1 MGVYSLYRRE
11 FLSFLAASPLWAQAS
26 AKDAL
31 SVMDFEAMA
40 RESLPPAHW
49 GYLATGVDGDATLR
63 RNREAMELYQL
74 RARRLMGVVTPDLKT
89 ELLGEQWEMP
99 IYLSAVGHQKMFH
112 PDRELAT
119 ARASKAQK
127 AMQMLS
133 TVSTTSVED
142 VAKERGAAPWYQLYI
157 PSSWPETETMLH
169 RVEAAGCKVLV
180 WTIDTTGGRNT
191 ETLTRLARTD
201 TRDCTGCHVV
211 NPIGG
216 SLALRNRSKPMFAGL
231 SGEMNPATADWSY
244 VARLKKMTNMKLVL
258 KGIDTG
264 EDAALA
270 REHGV
275 DGIVVSNHGGRA
287 GETGR
292 GTMEV
297 LPEVIEAVKGQLP
310 VLVDGGFRRGTDVFK
325 ALALGAAA
333 VGIGRPYI
341 WGLKAYGQAGV
352 ERVLEMLRAEL
363 ALAMRQCGT
372 ASVAGIT
379 RAAIQR
385 RG

>member
-1 MGVYSLYRRE
+1 
-11 FLSFLAASPLWAQAS
+11 
-26 AKDAL
+26 
-31 SVMDFEAMA
+31 MA

-216 SLALRNRSKPMFAGL
+216 SSDLLPDGAFADVEQNMHAVTDSISLFLREEVLEDVIGGFAENRVRR
-231 SGEMNPATADWSY
+231 DQH
-244 VARLKKMTNMKLVL
+244 RH
-258 KGIDTG
+258 
-264 EDAALA
+264 AAEAVGPHL
-270 REHGV
+270 
-275 DGIVVSNHGGRA
+275 RA
-287 GETGR
+287 GERRNR
-292 GTMEV
+292 GDVAE
-297 LPEVIEAVKGQLP
+297 
-310 VLVDGGFRRGTDVFK
+310 RG
-325 ALALGAAA
+325 
-333 VGIGRPYI
+333 
-341 WGLKAYGQAGV
+341 
-352 ERVLEMLRAEL
+352 
-363 ALAMRQCGT
+363 
-372 ASVAGIT
+372 
-379 RAAIQR
+379 
-385 RG
+385 